1 MGPVCPV
8 WLYVH
13 VSPVDRG
20 RPSCP
25 LWLYPN
31 ACAAPTAS
39 MTTVCQHP
47 ALALV
52 TKVSFS
58 PNPSTRVGLGSK
70 SLSSSSDSKLSSCRA
85 YPTLGLPSWPCRLLP
100 HVHSFPHVST
110 QTTCASP
117 RETPVT
123 LTDDETDDEIL
134 SLNRTTRGACRT
146 LRVTLGVFV
155 NWLAAVRVSGSS
167 SSSDWPPSPS
177 MPWPT
182 STPHVHSFPIAST
195 LHATSAPIAS
205 VASGLWHLRWTAL
218 HDSAPRGG
226 AVGSAQCGFTR
237 CGRDE
242 RTADS
247 EADSAR
253 LLAPTPIAGL
263 AATSTAARSRG
274 ERRPLAAARV
284 TARRRASPSPTDI
297 AGASSSGA
305 IPCVRR
311 PRCYLSRLAFWSLV
325 SATAR
330 FGFWRGVLRSART
343 SRNARRPT
351 PARQTQQ
358 NTPCPPR
365 KRPSRCVI
373 SPPPSSAPPA
383 SPIADPARRRKS
395 GGCPRVFFP
404 FESARRSPRPT
415 HPS

>member
-1 MGPVCPV
+1 M
-8 WLYVH
+8 
-13 VSPVDRG
+13 
-20 RPSCP
+20 
-25 LWLYPN
+25 
-31 ACAAPTAS
+31 
-39 MTTVCQHP
+39 
-47 ALALV
+47 
-52 TKVSFS
+52 
-58 PNPSTRVGLGSK
+58 
-70 SLSSSSDSKLSSCRA
+70 
-85 YPTLGLPSWPCRLLP
+85 
-100 HVHSFPHVST
+100 
-110 QTTCASP
+110 
-117 RETPVT
+117 
-123 LTDDETDDEIL
+123 
-134 SLNRTTRGACRT
+134 
-146 LRVTLGVFV
+146 RVTLGVFV
-155 NWLAAVRVSGSS
+155 NWLAAVLVGVILLVGLASVAQHAVPDVDAPRPQFSG
-167 SSSDWPPSPS
+167 
-177 MPWPT
+177 
-182 STPHVHSFPIAST
+182 IAST

-226 AVGSAQCGFTR
+226 AVGSAQCGSTR

-311 PRCYLSRLAFWSLV
+311 PRCYLSHRPCFS
-325 SATAR
+325 SAGIGHGE
-330 FGFWRGVLRSART
+330 GFWRGVLRSART
-343 SRNARRPT
+343 SRNARRPP

-395 GGCPRVFFP
+395 GGCARASFSPLKARDALPVPRTRP
-404 FESARRSPRPT
+404 DCLSAPLSPPTDRGEEGGDSRRAHLRVRRRRRFRRRGNLRSQRVRLRPQGCRRGR
-415 HPS
+415 